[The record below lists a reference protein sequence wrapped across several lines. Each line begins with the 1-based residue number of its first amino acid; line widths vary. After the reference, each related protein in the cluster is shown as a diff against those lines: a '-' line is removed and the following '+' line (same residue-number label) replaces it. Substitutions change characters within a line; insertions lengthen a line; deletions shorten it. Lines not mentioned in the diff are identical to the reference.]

1 MRILDRQR
9 YWAFL
14 KAYVVSF
21 VSLVGLYIV
30 IDAFTNLDEFL
41 KVSDTTVELFQHMG
55 WFYLVRISF
64 FYDRLCGVITM
75 MAAIFTVTWMTKN
88 NELLA
93 MLAAGVSTRRAIVP
107 VLVSS
112 VMVSTLAILNQEFLI
127 PRVADE
133 LQMTHDDDGERPVR
147 AGNRYDLNDIQINGE
162 TGDRGQKT
170 IEPFHALLPVS
181 RFGGLWSLEAKV
193 ARYIPETDI
202 PVPLPTAAGCC
213 GALGFR
219 LANAVSDGQLLFHAR
234 STRQNRLVSQAQG
247 DAPPPPGD
255 VFFFRSSVTFT
266 NITRNPDWYQFA
278 PTPDLVRA
286 VTDPSSP
293 SEGVQVGVFL
303 HGRLDPTDHLARAA
317 VPEPAAGP
325 GRRGSQYVHQFRLVA
340 GNLGAVLRDEFLARV
355 PREQPGFFA
364 RACRLAADHGLRV
377 VGGGSLGYDSH
388 LKSGGFRR
396 DGKPLPSWHEQPDV
410 FRSRKIRRLPRH
422 F

>member
-93 MLAAGVSTRRAIVP
+93 MLAAGVSTRRAIIP

-112 VMVSTLAILNQEFLI
+112 VIVSTLAILNQEFLI
-127 PRVADE
+127 PRVAEE
-133 LQMTHDDDGERPVR
+133 LQMTHDDDGERPMR

-162 TGDRGQKT
+162 TGDRTQKT

-181 RFGGLWSLEAKV
+181 RFGGLWSLEAKI
-193 ARYIPETDI
+193 ARYIPETDFRS
-202 PVPLPTAAGCC
+202 PYRGGWLLW
-213 GALGFR
+213 GAR
-219 LANAVSDGQLLFHAR
+219 LSPASAVSDGQLLF
-234 STRQNRLVSQAQG
+234 LVPPEKIALFPKLRG
-247 DAPPPPGD
+247 DGPPPPGE
-255 VFFFRSSVTFT
+255 VYFLRSSVTFT
-266 NITRNPDWYQFA
+266 NITRNADWYQFA

-293 SEGVQVGVFL
+293 SEGIQVSVFL
-303 HGRLDPTDHLARAA
+303 HGRLVRPITSL
-317 VPEPAAGP
+317 VLLFLSLPLVLGGE
-325 GRRGSQYVHQFRLVA
+325 GRNMFI
-340 GNLGAVLRDEFLARV
+340 NLGLSLGTSALFYGTNFLLGYLGNNQV
-355 PREQPGFFA
+355 FKPE
-364 RACRLAADHGLRV
+364 LAAWLPIIV
-377 VGGGSLGYDSH
+377 FGS
-388 LKSGGFRR
+388 
-396 DGKPLPSWHEQPDV
+396 WAA
-410 FRSRKIRRLPRH
+410 SRWDMIRT
-422 F
+422 